1 MAFVEAKRRSKGTR
15 MRCPPILRFEGRDT
29 VISTQ
34 VRFIERLL
42 NTKPYM
48 PVVAESM
55 FEQSLHARMLLSA
68 AE

>member
-1 MAFVEAKRRSKGTR
+1 VSTK
-15 MRCPPILRFEGRDT
+15 ILRFEGRDT
-29 VISTQ
+29 VIGTQ

-48 PVVAESM
+48 PEMAELM
-55 FEQSLHARMLLSA
+55 FEQFLHVRMLLSA

>member
-1 MAFVEAKRRSKGTR
+1 MGFVEAKSRSKGTR

-29 VISTQ
+29 VIGTQ

-42 NTKPYM
+42 KTKPYRPEM
-48 PVVAESM
+48 AESM
-55 FEQSLHARMLLSA
+55 FEQSLHTRMLLSA